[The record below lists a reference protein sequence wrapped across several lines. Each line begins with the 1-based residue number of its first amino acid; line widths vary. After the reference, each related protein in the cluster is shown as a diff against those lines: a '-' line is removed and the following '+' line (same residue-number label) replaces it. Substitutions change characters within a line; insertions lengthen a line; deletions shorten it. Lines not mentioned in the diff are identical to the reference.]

1 MNANIALSAALSCPL
16 ADAAKWAFTTR
27 RVNRAAVCG
36 LSTAFET
43 ARAGDLVL
51 GRVEQLGS
59 HKNIQLVTG
68 RPSALYPGDAVVLAC
83 GARYAA
89 DQFEGFAEIDPDG
102 ADMLAGG
109 GVLGRMREKN
119 GRMAAPTRITPL
131 GMLTGADGRAINLDR
146 FALPRALRPRG
157 MPVIGLI
164 GAGMNSGKTDAAA
177 SLAHGLA
184 RAGLRVAAI
193 KGTGTGAFG
202 DMNAYA
208 DAGAQVTL
216 DFTDAGMA
224 TTYLEPLPRIRAAL
238 DTLLAE
244 AAARDCDV
252 AVVEIADGVLQR
264 ETAALLADPAAR
276 SAFDGFLYAC
286 PDALSA
292 VGGVAAL
299 APCGVRPH
307 ALTGLISRA
316 PLATREAEA
325 ATGLRVISREALRD
339 PAEAMAALRM
349 IAARSSATV
358 QG

>member
-1 MNANIALSAALSCPL
+1 MDASTTLTASFALSL

-27 RVNRAAVCG
+27 RVDHAAVHG
-36 LSTAFET
+36 LSVAFDT
-43 ARAGDLVL
+43 ARTGDLVL
-51 GRVEQLGS
+51 GRVERIGS
-59 HKNIQLVTG
+59 HKNIQLVCG

-89 DQFEGFAEIDPDG
+89 DQFEGVAEIDPDG

-109 GVLGRMREKN
+109 GVLGRLREKN
-119 GRMAAPTRITPL
+119 GRMAAPTRIIPL
-131 GMLTGADGRAINLDR
+131 GLLTGADGRALNLDR

-157 MPVIGLI
+157 LPVIGLI

-177 SLAHGLA
+177 SLAHGLM

-202 DMNAYA
+202 DVNAYA
-208 DAGAQVTL
+208 DAGAHVTL

-224 TTYLEPLPRIRAAL
+224 STYREPLPRVVAGL

-299 APCGVRPH
+299 APHGVRPQ

-316 PLATREAEA
+316 PLALTEAEA

-339 PAEAMAALRM
+339 PAAAMAVLR
-349 IAARSSATV
+349 AATAPLAAAA
-358 QG
+358 

>member
-1 MNANIALSAALSCPL
+1 MIHTPVLAEAMAASL
-16 ADAAKWAFTTR
+16 AGGAKWAFTTR
-27 RVNRAAVCG
+27 RVDRATVAGV
-36 LSTAFET
+36 STGFAG
-43 ARAGDLVL
+43 ARSGDLVL
-51 GRVEQLGS
+51 GRIAQIGS
-59 HKNIQLVTG
+59 HKNIQLAEG
-68 RPSALYPGDAVVLAC
+68 RPSTLYPGDAVVLAC

-89 DQFEGFAEIDPDG
+89 DQFEGVAEIDPEG

-109 GVLGRMREKN
+109 GVLGRLRERN
-119 GRMAAPTRITPL
+119 GRMAAPTRIAPL
-131 GMLTGADGRAINLDR
+131 GLLTDANGRVLNLDG

-157 MPVIGLI
+157 LPAIGLV

-193 KGTGTGAFG
+193 KATGTGAFG
-202 DMNAYA
+202 DVNAYA

-224 TTYLEPLPRIRAAL
+224 STYLEPMERVAAGI

-244 AAARDCDV
+244 AARRDCDV

-286 PDALSA
+286 PDALA
-292 VGGVAAL
+292 AMGGTAAL
-299 APCGVRPH
+299 APCGIAVH
-307 ALTGLISRA
+307 ALTGLISRS
-316 PLATREAEA
+316 PLARDEAEA
-325 ATGLRVISREALRD
+325 ATGLRVLSREALRD
-339 PAEAMAALRM
+339 PAQAMAMMRAVT
-349 IAARSSATV
+349 AKASSV
-358 QG
+358 V